1 MPVSERRMVNKAEAV
16 GNSSGSVAGEQRLL
30 EAGMGSRGLR
40 RHNANQI
47 TDGGDDIR
55 RKSTQN
61 VTVTQIAVRRK
72 TRNYEFCLSIV
83 EPAYR
88 VLLPEGGKNKTK
100 RGGGRR
106 VAGLQRLRQGL
117 NRGGGGGGRLRGSR
131 LIHLHHC
138 IA

>member
-1 MPVSERRMVNKAEAV
+1 MPVSERRMVDKAEAV
-16 GNSSGSVAGEQRLL
+16 GDCSRSVAGKQRLL
-30 EAGMGSRGLR
+30 EAGIGSRGLR

-47 TDGGDDIR
+47 TNGGDDIR
-55 RKSTQN
+55 REGPQYM
-61 VTVTQIAVRRK
+61 TVTQIAVLRK
-72 TRNYEFCLSIV
+72 TGDHKLCLSIV

-88 VLLPEGGKNKTK
+88 VLLPEGGKNKAM

-106 VAGLQRLRQGL
+106 VAGLQHLRQSL
-117 NRGGGGGGRLRGSR
+117 DRGDGGGGRLRGSR